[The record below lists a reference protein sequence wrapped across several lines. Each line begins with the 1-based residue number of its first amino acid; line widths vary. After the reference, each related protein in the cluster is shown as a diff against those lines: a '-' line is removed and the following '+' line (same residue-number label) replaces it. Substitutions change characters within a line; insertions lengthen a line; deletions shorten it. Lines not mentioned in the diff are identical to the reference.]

1 MIDFSFRQGRQRIT
15 RRVTM
20 VVVTMAILPAFV
32 VPTGCASES
41 GASAVAPMQED
52 GAQPAS
58 MAAMAP
64 APNAAADADYHLA
77 AGDSVNVE
85 MFNQPE
91 VETTQRLTA
100 NGEIRLPMLGRIV
113 LHGLTLREA
122 EQRLEQLFKDGGFF
136 VDPQITVSVQNYGS
150 HFIDV
155 LGQVRNPGR
164 ITMPPETDSI
174 GILQAITQSGG
185 FTRIARTDSVQV
197 TRRSSDGTTQNIVV
211 DVREL
216 LNARRSADTREFQL
230 QAGDVVFVPERVI

>member
-1 MIDFSFRQGRQRIT
+1 MVDFIFKRGGPKFGRRAALALIALSMI
-15 RRVTM
+15 
-20 VVVTMAILPAFV
+20 PAFV

-41 GASAVAPMQED
+41 AMPAATPVNDE
-52 GAQPAS
+52 GAQPAP
-58 MAAMAP
+58 MAATP
-64 APNAAADADYHLA
+64 APNAAADADYHLT

-100 NGEIRLPMLGRIV
+100 NGEIRLPMLGRIA
-113 LHGLTLREA
+113 LQGLTLREA
-122 EQRLEQLFKDGGFF
+122 EKHLEKLFKDEGYF
-136 VDPQITVSVQNYGS
+136 VDPQITVSVQDYGN
-150 HFIDV
+150 HYIDV
-155 LGQVRNPGR
+155 LGQVRSPGR

-197 TRRSSDGTTQNIVV
+197 TRRSADGTTQSMVV

-216 LNARRSADTREFQL
+216 LNARRPAEKREFQL
-230 QAGDVVFVPERVI
+230 MAGDVVFVPERVL